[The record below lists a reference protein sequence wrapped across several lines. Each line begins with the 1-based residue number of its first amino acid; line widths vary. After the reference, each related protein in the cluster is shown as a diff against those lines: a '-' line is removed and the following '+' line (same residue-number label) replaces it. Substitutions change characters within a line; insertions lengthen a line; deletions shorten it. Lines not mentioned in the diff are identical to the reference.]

1 MKDTCQRVNVA
12 EPRHGLDTAAGD
24 LYRGSTRTYNWP
36 STSRESIVDEDLYKI
51 GAVARRTGIS
61 PECLR
66 AWERRYGLTPAQR
79 AGKTRFYSA
88 SQVERL
94 TRVKALLDQGHP
106 ISQLIQLSDDELQR
120 RLHPTPRRASVH
132 RRRTGLV
139 GGQLILAHREAERS
153 AETTDESME
162 IVAQWTTAA
171 ELRADHGAL
180 PELDCLVVFVPTLD
194 NQQIENIEQIYP
206 DAGLVVA
213 FRYATAADLEACRQA
228 GRAILRWPAEWHTL
242 ERRVTATAPV
252 AAGAARRY
260 SDGEL
265 LHISLMA
272 SRAGCECP
280 RHLAA
285 LIGEI
290 NDYESHARRC
300 TSVRGAVDEDHRLMA
315 GHLDAARGQ
324 LEESLHVLVEKHGL
338 LAAAN

>member
-1 MKDTCQRVNVA
+1 M
-12 EPRHGLDTAAGD
+12 
-24 LYRGSTRTYNWP
+24 
-36 STSRESIVDEDLYKI
+36 DEDVYKI

-88 SQVERL
+88 SQVDRL
-94 TRVKALLDQGHP
+94 TSVKALLDQGHP

-120 RLHPTPRRASVH
+120 RLRPSPRRATVH

-139 GGQLILAHREAERS
+139 GGQLILAHREAQRS
-153 AETTDESME
+153 PETTDAGIE
-162 IVAQWTTAA
+162 VAAQWTTAA
-171 ELRADHGAL
+171 ELKADHGAL
-180 PELDCLVVFVPTLD
+180 PELDCLVVYVPTLD
-194 NQQIENIEQIYP
+194 NQQIENIEQIFP
-206 DAGLVVA
+206 DASLVVA

-228 GRAILRWPAEWHTL
+228 GRSILRWPADWQTL
-242 ERRVTATAPV
+242 ARRVTATVPV
-252 AAGAARRY
+252 VASAARRY

-272 SRAGCECP
+272 SQAGCECP
-280 RHLAA
+280 RHLAE

-300 TSVRGAVDEDHRLMA
+300 TSVGGVVDQDHRLVA
-315 GHLDAARGQ
+315 GHLGAARGQ

-338 LAAAN
+338 LASAN